1 MICALAVQQPAPPL
15 PPPLPERSALARSL
29 CGLAPTRPSF
39 AADDSIAD
47 GIPARPVLPPAQSAP
62 MPNMPGFR
70 QNKATASATGQ
81 SLRLVHGHMIVN
93 SRPQTTGGMSG
104 TMTMSSAALRA
115 TSPTRGVDASGYY
128 DLGGRYSIRSQS
140 KDRTSKVR
148 SCPRSCLSLALV
160 SPRRHCSPSP
170 PSGVSLGPPRPAP
183 PRPARPSHLRCDVVS
198 SVPSSTS

>member
-1 MICALAVQQPAPPL
+1 M
-15 PPPLPERSALARSL
+15 SRSL
-29 CGLAPTRPSF
+29 AGSQSLPTLSTKLSR
-39 AADDSIAD
+39 D
-47 GIPARPVLPPAQSAP
+47 GSAP

-148 SCPRSCLSLALV
+148 ICPRSCLSLVLV
-160 SPRRHCSPSP
+160 FTSPSLFAQSP
-170 PSGVSLGPPRPAP
+170 VRRVSRPAEARPAP
-183 PRPARPSHLRCDVVS
+183 PGPPTIVN